1 VSLRAWLRGSSAL
14 AAAAG
19 FAGTIAPPL
28 LWAYAAATLPD
39 DQWKALTPTDR
50 RIVIVAAP
58 LVPLLTVVAVGVALT
73 GLASGHLRGDLLLVF
88 LSLLVAAFGAS
99 IALRSVLLRIP
110 PP

>member
-1 VSLRAWLRGSSAL
+1 M

-39 DQWKALTPTDR
+39 DQWNALTPTDR

-58 LVPLLTVVAVGVALT
+58 LVPMLTIFALGVALA
-73 GLASGHLRGDLLLVF
+73 GLASGHLRGDLLWLF
-88 LSLLVAAFGAS
+88 LSLLAAAFGAS